1 MAHAPGRKIET
12 GLRLKF
18 QADAQDSGSHSWRR
32 AGDDGKGAGVV
43 GFPAAALEA
52 MSVAAIN
59 PENAIAISGLR
70 FGYGSG
76 EDILAIGELTVRT
89 SQRVFVFGPSGCG
102 KSTLLAMIGGV
113 LVPRE
118 GDVAVLGE
126 HLSAMTS
133 SARDRVRADHVGFIF
148 QQFNLVPYLSVVEN
162 VSLPCRYSRRRLK
175 RAVDA
180 DGSVENSAARLLS
193 ALGIGEALRSRQ
205 TTDLSVGQQQRVAA
219 ARALIGRPE
228 LVIADEPTSSLD
240 ADRRREFIDLL
251 LSECGRAGSTVVFVS
266 HDASLATHFD
276 VAIDLQLSNAAAPH

>member
-1 MAHAPGRKIET
+1 MPGT
-12 GLRLKF
+12 
-18 QADAQDSGSHSWRR
+18 D
-32 AGDDGKGAGVV
+32 V
-43 GFPAAALEA
+43 G
-52 MSVAAIN
+52 
-59 PENAIAISGLR
+59 PEDAIAISGLR
-70 FGYGSG
+70 FGYGSDD
-76 EDILAIGELTVRT
+76 DILSISELNVRP

-102 KSTLLAMIGGV
+102 KSTLLALVGGV

-118 GDVAVLGE
+118 GFVAILGE
-126 HLSAMTS
+126 NLSGMKSA
-133 SARDRVRADHVGFIF
+133 ARDRIRADHVGFIF

-180 DGSVENSAARLLS
+180 DGSVQKSAARLLS
-193 ALGIGEALRSRQ
+193 ALGIGEELRSRR

-240 ADRRREFIDLL
+240 ADRRREFINLL
-251 LSECGRAGSTVVFVS
+251 LSEAGRADSTVIFVS

-276 VAIDLQLSNAAAPH
+276 VAIDLGLANDAPDPSNAA